1 MILEIKGL
9 FDEEG
14 DINREIS
21 IRTEHKIQVLV
32 TISMINPCGDGFLN
46 F

>member
-9 FDEEG
+9 FDKEG

-21 IRTEHKIQVLV
+21 IQTEHKIQVSV
-32 TISMINPCGDGFLN
+32 AISMINHRGDGFLS